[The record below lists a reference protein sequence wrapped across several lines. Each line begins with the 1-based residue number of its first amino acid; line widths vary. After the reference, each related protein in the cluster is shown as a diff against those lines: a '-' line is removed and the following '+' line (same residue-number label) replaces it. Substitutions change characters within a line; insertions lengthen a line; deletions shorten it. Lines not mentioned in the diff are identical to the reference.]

1 LKEASFL
8 SFPPSHSW
16 DTVSPREKVLWPIS
30 DMATGMDSFLLKEEG
45 HLECGQQF
53 PDLWKNLRGLG
64 QGLETFSIKG

>member
-1 LKEASFL
+1 
-8 SFPPSHSW
+8 
-16 DTVSPREKVLWPIS
+16 VSPREKVLWPIS